1 MANAPLTQEQKQEAL
16 EALALHGSK
25 TLAAL
30 ALGLSRTTYSHRLQ
44 EAQRSAPSGPL
55 RLPEH
60 PARLHL
66 NIESGCVIVF
76 NDAHYYPGRPST
88 AHRAMIECIK
98 EFRPRGIVANGDIFD
113 GASISRHPRIGWDSK
128 PSVKGEIDAV
138 TERLGEIEDACGDYA
153 WKVWTLGNHDTRLE
167 SFLSANAGQF
177 QGVKG
182 FTLKDQFPNWDYA
195 WRLDINPGEDSMT
208 IVKHRWKNGVHAVH
222 GNARDAGCH
231 MVTGHLHA
239 QNVAR
244 WTDARG
250 TRYGVDPG
258 CLADV
263 RGEHATDY
271 LEDGLTQWRSGFA
284 LLTYRNGR
292 LLTPELVSVVSE
304 GVVEFRGKEW
314 RV

>member
-1 MANAPLTQEQKQEAL
+1 MATAPLTEEQKQDAL
-16 EALALHGSK
+16 GALALHGSK

-30 ALGLSRTTYSHRLQ
+30 ALGLSRTTYLHRLQ
-44 EAQRSAPSGPL
+44 EAQRTASSTPTRITDHPS
-55 RLPEH
+55 
-60 PARLHL
+60 RLHI

-76 NDAHYYPGRPST
+76 NDAHYYPGMPST
-88 AHRAMIECIK
+88 AHRAMIECIR

-113 GASISRHPRIGWDSK
+113 GASISRHPRIGWDNK
-128 PSVKGEIDAV
+128 PSVKDEIDAV
-138 TERLGEIEDACGDYA
+138 TERLAEIEAAAKGYA
-153 WKVWTLGNHDTRLE
+153 WKVWTLGNHDARFET
-167 SFLSANAGQF
+167 FLAANAGPY
-177 QGVKG
+177 QGVEG
-182 FTLKDQFPNWDYA
+182 FTLKHHFPNWKPA
-195 WRLDINPGEDSMT
+195 WRLDINPGEESMT
-208 IVKHRWKNGVHAVH
+208 IVKHRWKGGVHAVH
-222 GNARDAGCH
+222 GNARDAGCN

-284 LLTYRNGR
+284 ILTYRGGR
-292 LLTPELVSVVSE
+292 LLTPEVVSVVSE
-304 GVVEFRGKEW
+304 GLVEFRGKEW